1 MIFSENAAGSKH
13 TSQKLGQKALVFPQP
28 AYKATQLQLSKA
40 DLKGD

>member
-1 MIFSENAAGSKH
+1 MIFSENAAGYKH

-28 AYKATQLQLSKA
+28 TYKPAHLKPSGA